1 MNFRSRIFIWF
12 LSSLVNPLFILI
24 FWVAVILDKGNILPG
39 WNLSTISVFYLL
51 VVITSS
57 FIIVHIDE
65 DVAIRDIREGQLTAY
80 VLKPFS
86 YFWSKFLSEI
96 GWRIMQGFFG
106 LLVLLI
112 FFMFFK
118 NLITFPNT
126 ILGIISTILIVILA
140 LLISFIFKMILGLTA
155 FWFVD
160 FWGLQQLVEV
170 VLIVLAGIIIPIELY
185 PGWLKNIALST
196 PFPYMVY
203 YPILSFQ
210 SRLINAEII
219 NVILIQ
225 LFWIL
230 LLSLFYKF
238 LWSKGIKKFTGVG
251 E

>member
-1 MNFRSRIFIWF
+1 MNFRSRIFVWF
-12 LSSLVNPLFILI
+12 LSSFLNPLFILI
-24 FWVAVILDKGNILPG
+24 FWAAVILDKGNILPG

-51 VVITSS
+51 VVVANS

-96 GWRIMQGFFG
+96 GWRIMQGFFA

-118 NLITFPNT
+118 NIITFPNT
-126 ILGIISTILIVILA
+126 VLGIISTILIVILA
-140 LLISFIFKMILGLTA
+140 LLISFVFKMILGLTA